1 MMVMVAMMVILV
13 VMVLGDNN
21 YGNYD
26 DGIDGNNYHNYYV
39 GDDGGDCDGNGSSNE
54 SSLLF
59 TFTSGYTYLYIRML
73 RNPTLYGI
81 SHDDLEKDS
90 LLEQVSLF
98 TFVVFVCL
106 YVLL

>member
-1 MMVMVAMMVILV
+1 MIIIMVIMMMV
-13 VMVLGDNN
+13 VMVIIG
-21 YGNYD
+21 Y
-26 DGIDGNNYHNYYV
+26 NNYHNYY
-39 GDDGGDCDGNGSSNE
+39 DGDCDGDDGSNE

-98 TFVVFVCL
+98 TFLVFVCL
-106 YVLL
+106 YIFL